1 MTRPRQ
7 GSRNCQAAGR
17 GACLPSVS
25 PAVWTRTFLS
35 ISASVLSLLRDRH
48 STQLKCLLPSPERMW
63 RSRVFCSGSRTSGLR
78 GSGEKNA
85 FLPAFSWAEGV
96 AFVQSGET
104 PTYQGKPAS
113 PPTPA
118 SGHPRGKHILPALT
132 IMPCPRW
139 VCYTCRVHTPVTE
152 CVNACLCRIKQATC
166 KPAN

>member
-1 MTRPRQ
+1 MDLGKVATFLGRELSSAAPTPVPSCPKGSPDFQPGLLAAQALCSQQRVSHGNVMTRPRQ
-7 GSRNCQAAGR
+7 GSQNRQAAGR

-85 FLPAFSWAEGV
+85 FLPAFS
-96 AFVQSGET
+96 
-104 PTYQGKPAS
+104 
-113 PPTPA
+113 
-118 SGHPRGKHILPALT
+118 
-132 IMPCPRW
+132 
-139 VCYTCRVHTPVTE
+139 
-152 CVNACLCRIKQATC
+152 
-166 KPAN
+166 

>member
-7 GSRNCQAAGR
+7 GSQNRQAAGR

-35 ISASVLSLLRDRH
+35 ISASVLSLLRDHH

-78 GSGEKNA
+78 GSGGEKCLSSCFQLSRRCGFCPVWTDA
-85 FLPAFSWAEGV
+85 HLPGQAGI
-96 AFVQSGET
+96 
-104 PTYQGKPAS
+104 